1 MVTILMRNRDVK
13 VCPEIVMTRS
23 EVDAPD
29 CHCTI
34 AAGEGA
40 GLQGRGADRV
50 GYVGPRQEQ
59 QEAAESGG
67 GSIVSESVW
76 SDISYSFIFIFV
88 SIMKKNKKMITSLG
102 TTITKP
108 NLPPEA

>member
-1 MVTILMRNRDVK
+1 MHPIVIARLQLGKGRGFRDVG
-13 VCPEIVMTRS
+13 PIESVMW
-23 EVDAPD
+23 
-29 CHCTI
+29 
-34 AAGEGA
+34 G
-40 GLQGRGADRV
+40 QGKSNRKLPKA
-50 GYVGPRQEQ
+50 
-59 QEAAESGG
+59 GG